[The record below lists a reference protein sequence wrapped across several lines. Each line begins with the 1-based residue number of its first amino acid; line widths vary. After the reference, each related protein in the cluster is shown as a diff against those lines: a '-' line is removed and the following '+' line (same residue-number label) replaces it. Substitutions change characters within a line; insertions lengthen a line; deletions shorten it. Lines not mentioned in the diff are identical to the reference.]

1 MGLIISENASRW
13 RTTSRVLP
21 RLQHLGGRYEAR
33 FIRSSSSRFSSD
45 VGTTSGIGGFGIV
58 NCRCLEK
65 HELRSQGSGDGHGYA
80 YYSKGGHFLILT
92 VAQDRKKNEKA
103 DPTDS
108 ERIELFK
115 SMFRWGGT
123 YKTEGNKV
131 VYNVNIAWVP
141 SWVGTTRTY
150 QVETTSNKLTVTTP
164 PFKSVSAGQALLSS
178 RLRRGKRFR
187 EGICKILIDSL
198 FISTVALCTLRLA
211 GTRGRS
217 IGNVAIG
224 NVANDVV
231 ESCEAIIAE
240 TNIPKSPRS
249 TPSRQLKN

>member
-1 MGLIISENASRW
+1 MKRALSAAAALALVLTWAQPAASEDLASSIVGVW
-13 RTTSRVLP
+13 KNTSFVRKEV
-21 RLQHLGGRYEAR
+21 AT
-33 FIRSSSSRFSSD
+33 
-45 VGTTSGIGGFGIV
+45 GT
-58 NCRCLEK
+58 
-65 HELRSQGSGDGHGYA
+65 GYA
-80 YYSKGGHFLILT
+80 YYSKGGHFLIFT

-164 PFKSVSAGQALLSS
+164 PFKSVSDGQALLSS